1 MRSMADQP
9 EDQKTENEDTDEQL
23 EEAEIKVSDET
34 ERTLDIEN
42 QSSSTDAVDGDEE
55 EADDNAEKKEE
66 DLSNQD
72 QTTELHDEKIIT
84 VEESQPENLNTE
96 EKEENENVCERNVN
110 GTTEGKEEQKEL
122 AEDKEKKPEE
132 KEIFEEEKKKEL
144 LERDCGISRKEKLW
158 RQS

>member
-1 MRSMADQP
+1 MTLPGHKQGKCSKIQSRQTRKSYMRSMADQP
-9 EDQKTENEDTDEQL
+9 EDQKTENEDTDDQL

-84 VEESQPENLNTE
+84 VEESQHENLNTE
-96 EKEENENVCERNVN
+96 EKEENENVCESIVN
-110 GTTEGKEEQKEL
+110 GTTEGKEE
-122 AEDKEKKPEE
+122 
-132 KEIFEEEKKKEL
+132 
-144 LERDCGISRKEKLW
+144 
-158 RQS
+158 